1 MAPYVYLALAILTE
15 VIGTSALK
23 FSDGFTRVLPS
34 AITVLGYGSSFYLM
48 SLSLKTLQVGFTYAV
63 WSGVGMVLIAS
74 IGVIFMGEAVDVAGL
89 VGLSLIIIGVII
101 VSGFSKM
108 GGAG

>member
-1 MAPYVYLALAILTE
+1 MSPYIYLALAILTE
-15 VIGTSALK
+15 VVGTSALK
-23 FSDGFTRVLPS
+23 LSDGFTRALPS
-34 AITVLGYGSSFYLM
+34 AFTVFGYASSFYLM
-48 SLSLKTLQVGFTYAV
+48 SLSLKSLQVGFTYAV

-74 IGVIFMGEAVDVAGL
+74 IGVIFLGEAVDMMGL
-89 VGLSLIIIGVII
+89 VGLGLIIAGVIV